1 MNNRLFDF
9 ERDLIVDLLMKSNNY
24 AGYKWKL
31 FYTDDKVYLKVFYYV
46 KGGNNGDSF
55 ICCDI
60 TDKTSYNDL
69 LKVVNLILDKAND
82 MLAYHAFKEGF
93 QLDTS
98 IVFNIVSN
106 YQRYAI
112 NLIDSFKND
121 KTDLYDILLD
131 YSCLI
136 DNIETIVKHIDNYN
150 FDGQDSTLNNIS
162 RNDIDTIEISIH
174 DTYFMLNYY
183 FKDLYEK
190 TIF

>member
-9 ERDLIVDLLMKSNNY
+9 ERELIVDLLMKSNNY
-24 AGYKWKL
+24 AGYKWKI
-31 FYTDDKVYLKVFYYV
+31 FYTDDKVYLKVLHYV

-98 IVFNIVSN
+98 IIFNIVAN
-106 YQRYAI
+106 YQRDAI
-112 NLIDSFKND
+112 NLIDCFKND
-121 KTDLYDILLD
+121 KRDLYDILLD

-136 DNIETIVKHIDNYN
+136 YNIETSYLI
-150 FDGQDSTLNNIS
+150 
-162 RNDIDTIEISIH
+162 
-174 DTYFMLNYY
+174 
-183 FKDLYEK
+183 
-190 TIF
+190 